1 MERKDA
7 RMIGKRG
14 ASATVAGQAAGMGS
28 QTMEAALIA
37 PREPRTE
44 RGRRTQR
51 AILDA
56 AASEFGD
63 KGFHESS
70 IVSITQRAG
79 VALGSFYTY
88 FESKEAL
95 FKALVADMSG
105 RVRDHVAPTLS
116 AHRGTAVAAEGAAL
130 EAFLRFARE
139 HKEIY
144 RIIDEAEFVAPEDW
158 RAHYANTAARILERL
173 QAARAK
179 GELGV
184 EPSEVHA
191 WAIMGMNVFLGL
203 RFGVMDGGADL
214 GAVAAQAN
222 ALLKSGLAYNG

>member
-1 MERKDA
+1 M
-7 RMIGKRG
+7 RG
-14 ASATVAGQAAGMGS
+14 ARVDAVNTAGQV
-28 QTMEAALIA
+28 
-37 PREPRTE
+37 REPRTE

-56 AASEFGD
+56 AAAEFGE

-70 IVSITQRAG
+70 IVSITIRAG

-95 FKALVADMSG
+95 FTALVQDMST
-105 RVRDHVAPTLS
+105 RVRDHVAPVLG
-116 AHRGTAVAAEGAAL
+116 AHQGNAIAGEGAAL
-130 EAFLRFARE
+130 EAFLDFARE

-144 RIIDEAEFVAPEDW
+144 RIIDEAEFVAPDDW
-158 RAHYANTAARILERL
+158 RAHYVNTAARILERL

-179 GELGV
+179 GELAV

-214 GAVAAQAN
+214 GEVAQTAN
-222 ALLKSGLAYNG
+222 ALLKDGLG

>member
-1 MERKDA
+1 M
-7 RMIGKRG
+7 GKRG
-14 ASATVAGQAAGMGS
+14 PAATVAAGKR
-28 QTMEAALIA
+28 EKKVIA
-37 PREPRTE
+37 PASVSQIREPRTE

-56 AASEFGD
+56 AAAEFGE

-70 IVSITQRAG
+70 IVSITIRAG

-105 RVRDHVAPTLS
+105 RVRDHVAPVL
-116 AHRGTAVAAEGAAL
+116 AGHDGGAIEAEGVAL
-130 EAFLRFARE
+130 EAFLRFARS

-144 RIIDEAEFVAPEDW
+144 RIIDEAEFVAPDDW
-158 RAHYANTAARILERL
+158 RAHYLTTANRILERL

-203 RFGVMDGGADL
+203 RFGVMDGASDL
-214 GAVAAQAN
+214 TEVARSAN
-222 ALLKSGLAYNG
+222 ALLKDGMG